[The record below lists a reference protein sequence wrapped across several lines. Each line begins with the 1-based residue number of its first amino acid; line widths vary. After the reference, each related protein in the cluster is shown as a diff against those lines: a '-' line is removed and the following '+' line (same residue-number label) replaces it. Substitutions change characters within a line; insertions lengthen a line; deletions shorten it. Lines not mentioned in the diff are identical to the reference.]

1 MLAVLTISPQ
11 SLTHPPSSRTL
22 TRMAARHELV
32 LVCDHGAAP
41 TLIRTVRTLLPR
53 QRLVAILVDRDLL
66 RHEHDLLEA
75 ILNDGH
81 LPVVLTTGTPTAIQL
96 SRWLNADT
104 DLTFPNPPTGGG
116 KRTALRK
123 V

>member
-22 TRMAARHELV
+22 TKMAADHELV
-32 LVCDHGAAP
+32 LVCDYGAAP
-41 TLIRTVRTLLPR
+41 GLVRTVRTLLPR
-53 QRLVAILVDRDLL
+53 HRLVAILVDRDLL
-66 RHEHDLLEA
+66 RHEHDLLET

-81 LPVVLTTGTPTAIQL
+81 LPMVLTTGAPTAMQL
-96 SRWLNADT
+96 SKWLNADT
-104 DLTFPNPPTGGG
+104 DLTIGGG
-116 KRTALRK
+116 SVKRT